1 MIAITHTQSQS
12 QSQSHTHTRLVTVV
26 NNFSEVHNTINFTT
40 R

>member
-26 NNFSEVHNTINFTT
+26 NNFNEVHNTINFTT